1 MAAVHAVGLMSEIKI
16 SLLNKPLKILLFD
29 QCEAELSFKI

>member
-16 SLLNKPLKILLFD
+16 SLFNKPLKLLLLY
-29 QCEAELSFKI
+29 QCEAELSF